1 MLKKIEGMKPIA
13 LEAANRWTDNA
24 FMVRQW
30 MTKMAD
36 ADSIAKFFKQSDID
50 LDSYEYLTEEA
61 VLKKLKGG
69 GKGSKSG
76 GAGASKSGGGK
87 KRKAA
92 AAEEGEE

>member
-1 MLKKIEGMKPIA
+1 VLKKLEGMKPIA

-36 ADSIAKFFKQSDID
+36 ADSISKFFKQSDID

-61 VLKKLKGG
+61 VIKKLKGG

-76 GAGASKSGGGK
+76 GGASKSGGGK

-92 AAEEGEE
+92 AEEGEE